1 MKRNEYYSDEGINPG
16 ASNEYMNSNQQGVSP
31 FPFGSPVYPNRSPY
45 NQSYN

>member
-1 MKRNEYYSDEGINPG
+1 MRKDELYFDKGINPG
-16 ASNEYMNSNQQGVSP
+16 ASNEYMNSNQDISP

>member
-1 MKRNEYYSDEGINPG
+1 MRKNELYSDEGINPG
-16 ASNEYMNSNQQGVSP
+16 SSNEYMNSNQGVSP